1 MILLFGFFINE
12 FLAKIVI
19 YQYLFSLSF
28 LMLSLKANWAKGHI
42 KKIFPYLPCS

>member
-12 FLAKIVI
+12 CLAKIVI

-28 LMLSLKANWAKGHI
+28 LVNAISEG
-42 KKIFPYLPCS
+42 